1 MPLMDHLGELRR
13 RFTII
18 VVSLL
23 ITSVVIYFATPTL
36 IDIMLDPIRSSLPK
50 GQDLTVISVLGGFTI
65 RFKVA
70 VFFGAIVCMPII
82 IWEIMGFI
90 LPALR
95 ENERRWLVPTV
106 GAMIALFFAGMLFC
120 YLVIQKAAFEWLL
133 AQSYDFANVI
143 ADAEDYLGIMMLLEI
158 GFGVGF
164 EMPLVIFYLS
174 VLHVIPYKTFREQWR
189 IIYVGLLVMVAMI
202 TPDGSPVTMLLMFAA
217 LVVLYEIA
225 LFIARQVIVARDGA
239 SALRW
244 SREEYE
250 DHAFENEN

>member
-1 MPLMDHLGELRR
+1 MPLMDHIGELRR

-23 ITSVVIYFATPTL
+23 ATAVVIYFATPTL
-36 IDIMLDPIRSSLPK
+36 IDIMLDPIRSALPD
-50 GQDLTVISVLGGFTI
+50 GQSLTVISVLGGFTI

-70 VFFGAIVCMPII
+70 VFFGFIVCMPII

-95 ENERRWLVPTV
+95 ENERKWLVPTV
-106 GAMIALFFAGMLFC
+106 GAMIALFFIGMIFC
-120 YLVIQKAAFEWLL
+120 YVVIQKAAFEWLL
-133 AQSYDFANVI
+133 AQSYDFATVI

-158 GFGVGF
+158 GFGAGF
-164 EMPLVIFYLS
+164 QMPLVIFYLT
-174 VLHVIPYKTFREQWR
+174 VLHVVPYKTFREQWR
-189 IIYVGLLVMVAMI
+189 VVYVVLLTMVAMI

-217 LVVLYEIA
+217 LIVLYEIA
-225 LFIARQVIVARDGA
+225 LAIARQVIMARNGRE
-239 SALRW
+239 ALMW

-250 DHAFENEN
+250 DHAFAD

>member
-1 MPLMDHLGELRR
+1 MPLMDHIGELRR

-23 ITSVVIYFATPTL
+23 ITAVVIYFATPTL
-36 IDIMLDPIRSSLPK
+36 IDIMLDPIRSSLPE

-70 VFFGAIVCMPII
+70 MFFGVIVCLPII

-90 LPALR
+90 LPALH
-95 ENERRWLVPTV
+95 EKERRWLVPTV
-106 GAMIALFFAGMLFC
+106 GAMIALFFIGMVFC
-120 YLVIQKAAFEWLL
+120 YFIIQPAAFEWLL

-158 GFGVGF
+158 GFGAGF
-164 EMPLVIFYLS
+164 QLPLVIFYLS
-174 VLHVIPYKTFREQWR
+174 VLHVVPYKTFREQWR
-189 IIYVGLLVMVAMI
+189 VIYVGLLTMVAMI

-217 LVVLYEIA
+217 LIVLYEVA
-225 LFIARQVIVARDGA
+225 LAVARQVIVARDGA
-239 SALRW
+239 AALRW
-244 SREEYE
+244 SRSEYE
-250 DHAFENEN
+250 DHAFDDE

>member
-1 MPLMDHLGELRR
+1 MPLMDHIGELRR

-23 ITSVVIYFATPTL
+23 ITALVIYFATPTL
-36 IDIMLDPIRSSLPK
+36 IEIMLDPIRSALPE
-50 GQDLTVISVLGGFTI
+50 GQSLTVISVLGGFTI

-70 VFFGAIVCMPII
+70 VFFGFIVCMPII

-95 ENERRWLVPTV
+95 ENERKWLVPTV
-106 GAMIALFFAGMLFC
+106 AAMIGLFFLGMIFC
-120 YLVIQKAAFEWLL
+120 YVVIQRAAFEWLL

-143 ADAEDYLGIMMLLEI
+143 ADAEDYLSIMMLLEI
-158 GFGVGF
+158 GFGAGF
-164 EMPLVIFYLS
+164 QMPLVIFYLS
-174 VLHVIPYKTFREQWR
+174 VLHVIPYRTFREQWR
-189 IIYVGLLVMVAMI
+189 VVYVALLTMVAMI

-225 LFIARQVIVARDGA
+225 LAIARQVIVARDGRE
-239 SALRW
+239 ALMW

-250 DHAFENEN
+250 EHAFEE

>member
-1 MPLMDHLGELRR
+1 MDHIGELRR

-23 ITSVVIYFATPTL
+23 ITALVIYFATPTL
-36 IDIMLDPIRSSLPK
+36 IEIMLDPIRSALPE
-50 GQDLTVISVLGGFTI
+50 GQSLTVISVLGGFTI

-70 VFFGAIVCMPII
+70 VFFGFIVCMPII

-95 ENERRWLVPTV
+95 ENERKWLVPTV
-106 GAMIALFFAGMLFC
+106 AAMIGLFFLGMIFC
-120 YLVIQKAAFEWLL
+120 YVVIQRAAFEWLL

-143 ADAEDYLGIMMLLEI
+143 ADAEDYLSIMMLLEI
-158 GFGVGF
+158 GFGAGF
-164 EMPLVIFYLS
+164 QMPLVIFYLS
-174 VLHVIPYKTFREQWR
+174 VLHVIPYRTFREQWR
-189 IIYVGLLVMVAMI
+189 VVYVALLTMVAMI

-225 LFIARQVIVARDGA
+225 LAIARQVIVARDGRE
-239 SALRW
+239 ALMW

-250 DHAFENEN
+250 EHAFEE

>member
-1 MPLMDHLGELRR
+1 MPLMDHIGELRR

-23 ITSVVIYFATPTL
+23 ITSIVIYFATPTL
-36 IDIMLDPIRSSLPK
+36 IDIMLDPIRTALPE

-70 VFFGAIVCMPII
+70 MFFGAIVCLPII
-82 IWEIMGFI
+82 VWEVMGFI
-90 LPALR
+90 LPALH
-95 ENERRWLVPTV
+95 EKERKWLVPTV
-106 GAMIALFFAGMLFC
+106 GAMIALFFVGMAFC
-120 YLVIQKAAFEWLL
+120 YLVIQRAAFEWLL

-143 ADAEDYLGIMMLLEI
+143 ADAEDYLSIMMLLEI

-164 EMPLVIFYLS
+164 QMPLVIFYLS
-174 VLHVIPYKTFREQWR
+174 VLHVVPYRTFREQWR
-189 IIYVGLLVMVAMI
+189 IIYVGLLTMVAMI

-225 LFIARQVIVARDGA
+225 LTIARQVIMARDGKE
-239 SALRW
+239 ALRW
-244 SREEYE
+244 DRAEYE
-250 DHAFENEN
+250 EHAFDE

>member
-1 MPLMDHLGELRR
+1 MPLMDHIGELRR

-23 ITSVVIYFATPTL
+23 ITAVVIYFATPTL
-36 IDIMLDPIRSSLPK
+36 IDIMLDPIRSSLPE

-70 VFFGAIVCMPII
+70 MFFGVIVCLPII

-90 LPALR
+90 LPALH
-95 ENERRWLVPTV
+95 EKERRWLVPTV
-106 GAMIALFFAGMLFC
+106 GAMIALFFIGMVFC
-120 YLVIQKAAFEWLL
+120 YFIIQPAAFEWLL

-158 GFGVGF
+158 GFGAGF
-164 EMPLVIFYLS
+164 QLPLVIFYLS
-174 VLHVIPYKTFREQWR
+174 VLHVVPYKTFREQWR
-189 IIYVGLLVMVAMI
+189 VIYVGLLTMVAMI

-217 LVVLYEIA
+217 LIVLYEVA
-225 LFIARQVIVARDGA
+225 LAVARQVIVTRDGA
-239 SALRW
+239 AALRW
-244 SREEYE
+244 SRSEYE
-250 DHAFENEN
+250 DHAFDDE

>member
-1 MPLMDHLGELRR
+1 MDHIGELRR

-23 ITSVVIYFATPTL
+23 VTSIIIYFATPTL
-36 IDIMLDPIRSSLPK
+36 IDIMLDPIRTALPE

-70 VFFGAIVCMPII
+70 VFFGAIVCLPII

-95 ENERRWLVPTV
+95 EKERRWLVPTV
-106 GAMIALFFAGMLFC
+106 AAMIALFFAGMIFC
-120 YLVIQKAAFEWLL
+120 YLIIQRAAFEWLL

-143 ADAEDYLGIMMLLEI
+143 ADAEDYLSIMMLLEI

-164 EMPLVIFYLS
+164 QMPLVIFYLS
-174 VLHVIPYKTFREQWR
+174 VLHVVPYKTFREQWR
-189 IIYVGLLVMVAMI
+189 IIYVGLLTMVAMI

-217 LVVLYEIA
+217 LIVLYEIA
-225 LFIARQVIVARDGA
+225 LAIARQVIVARDGKE
-239 SALRW
+239 ALRW
-244 SREEYE
+244 DRAAYEE
-250 DHAFENEN
+250 HAFEAELQG

>member
-23 ITSVVIYFATPTL
+23 ITSIVIYFATPTL
-36 IDIMLDPIRSSLPK
+36 IEIMIDPIRSALPE
-50 GQDLTVISVLGGFTI
+50 GSELTILSALGGFTI

-70 VFFGAIVCMPII
+70 VFFGFIVCMPII

-106 GAMIALFFAGMLFC
+106 AAMIALFFAGMIFC
-120 YLVIQKAAFEWLL
+120 YLIIQRAAFEWLL

-143 ADAEDYLGIMMLLEI
+143 ADAEDYLSIMMLLEI

-164 EMPLVIFYLS
+164 QMPLVIFYLS
-174 VLHVIPYKTFREQWR
+174 VLHVVPYKTFREQWR
-189 IIYVGLLVMVAMI
+189 IIYVGLLTMVAMI

-217 LVVLYEIA
+217 LIVLYEIA
-225 LFIARQVIVARDGA
+225 LAIARQVIMARDGKE
-239 SALRW
+239 ALRW
-244 SREEYE
+244 DRSEYE
-250 DHAFENEN
+250 EHAFED